1 MINKKILLL
10 VLVIISISLFTRLSN
25 LKNFYS
31 ETDDQLPIIQL
42 ISYDTLS
49 LYDIANDISS
59 PSYNSSLKNYLRT
72 LQLKKSNLIDNTQ
85 IFVSNILFN
94 LVPSK
99 HSTYA
104 PLQFLMFGW
113 MIDEEKSYNDLK
125 FYSRLPSVFFSLLAI
140 FMTYLLSKK
149 VFKNEIYFVF
159 LPSLLMTC
167 SYPIIYISQ
176 RSYNYSAA
184 VFSITL
190 LFYLFLREV
199 VNSNNLKLFINEKN
213 IKIKKN
219 FYFSIILAFTSYLT
233 YLSIVLMPIFFLFKF
248 ANNFLKDKKFL
259 TISNYNLVICGLMY
273 SIIILPLLY
282 YMFIQG
288 IHTRGMSSST
298 GGVNF
303 EYSITTHQDNYLKFF
318 LYTTYLIIVKNLS
331 FFLDDFAGANIVQ
344 GFIFFITSIG
354 TFFIFHKS
362 TQNNYK
368 ILLCLFFICIL
379 YWFLLVL
386 LNITSLGPTKHLL
399 ILTPIFAIIFTYGL
413 KILNKFIFKKEKIFS
428 ISVFLTVILIFFLN
442 YSNFLYYY
450 KDVFH
455 EKEIANL
462 IKKHN
467 VQYIINHPSHGN
479 TLCIMPSIKVEIKS
493 CPIRYARHNNPDGF
507 NVEPNQSIYKNIKK
521 NKGSILFVNYNITQ
535 KIKSDLMYNGF
546 DKTLTIQKKKIT
558 MARPLVDDDVISYAD
573 PDIIMSSM
581 GNSPLHISKY
591 NPNSIELIIYK

>member
-42 ISYDTLS
+42 ISYDKLS
-49 LYDIANDISS
+49 LYDIANDTSS

-94 LVPSK
+94 LGGSIV
-99 HSTYA
+99 TGIFA
-104 PLQFLMFGW
+104 IMFGW
-113 MIDEEKSYNDLK
+113 MIALFAFAILYLLT
-125 FYSRLPSVFFSLLAI
+125 LPLVFFSLLAEA
-140 FMTYLLSKK
+140 FSAGVNSFSHFLLK
-149 VFKNEIYFVF
+149 FILFFWF
-159 LPSLLMTC
+159 LFILLNFCMNF
-167 SYPIIYISQ
+167 IIID
-176 RSYNYSAA
+176 YNYSAA
-184 VFSITL
+184 IFSITL
-190 LFYLFLREV
+190 LFYLFLREI

-233 YLSIVLMPIFFLFKF
+233 YLSIILMPIFFLFKF

-259 TISNYNLVICGLMY
+259 TISNYNLVICGSP

-298 GGVNF
+298 AGVNL
-303 EYSITTHQDNYLKFF
+303 EYSITTHQGNYLKFF

-331 FFLDDFAGANIVQ
+331 FFLTDFTGANIIQ

-368 ILLCLFFICIL
+368 ILLCLFFLSIL

-386 LNITSLGPTKHLL
+386 LNIASLGPTKHLL

-413 KILNKFIFKKEKIFS
+413 KILNKFIFNPPRNFNISIFN
-428 ISVFLTVILIFFLN
+428 FDFNIFF
-442 YSNFLYYY
+442 
-450 KDVFH
+450 
-455 EKEIANL
+455 E
-462 IKKHN
+462 
-467 VQYIINHPSHGN
+467 
-479 TLCIMPSIKVEIKS
+479 
-493 CPIRYARHNNPDGF
+493 
-507 NVEPNQSIYKNIKK
+507 
-521 NKGSILFVNYNITQ
+521 LF
-535 KIKSDLMYNGF
+535 
-546 DKTLTIQKKKIT
+546 
-558 MARPLVDDDVISYAD
+558 
-573 PDIIMSSM
+573 
-581 GNSPLHISKY
+581 
-591 NPNSIELIIYK
+591 